1 MLSVGIKLNHIV
13 VAMIDGISSRS
24 LKTNSQTT
32 INWHG
37 NNVTVQRSTYL
48 TRSIPRPIINNNE
61 IKLRRNSPKLCNSI
75 FNTLFFIVCRNCNKS
90 FYLIR
95 QSPTSV

>member
-1 MLSVGIKLNHIV
+1 MLAVGIKLNHAV
-13 VAMIDGISSRS
+13 VAMVDSISSRS

-37 NNVTVQRSTYL
+37 DNVAVQRT
-48 TRSIPRPIINNNE
+48 TNFARSVARPVINNN
-61 IKLRRNSPKLCNSI
+61 KVKFRRNSPKLCNSI